1 MQFHRIGVQKD
12 EQKMNEK
19 RKRKEKRTRKKTE
32 VPNLCVI
39 YQVLIMS
46 VFVSKFTSVS
56 RKISAS

>member
-1 MQFHRIGVQKD
+1 
-12 EQKMNEK
+12 MNEK
-19 RKRKEKRTRKKTE
+19 RKKKEKRTRKKTK

-56 RKISAS
+56 HKLSVS

>member
-1 MQFHRIGVQKD
+1 
-12 EQKMNEK
+12 MNEK
-19 RKRKEKRTRKKTE
+19 RKRKEKRTRKKTK

-56 RKISAS
+56 RKISVS